1 MNFELFVAKRI
12 TLQSKRSF
20 SKLVVRLAIAA
31 IALSLSVML
40 IAISVV
46 KGFQGEIK
54 EKITGFGS
62 HIQIAK
68 FNLNRSFENNPIHLT
83 QKKQDSIRSLS
94 RVDHIQA
101 FANKPGI
108 LKADNVIEGVVLKGI
123 GKNFKWEYFED
134 KIKKGDT
141 IEWSDS
147 SVSNEI
153 VISQSL
159 ADKMVLDTGEDVVVY
174 FVQKPTR
181 ARKFTISGIYNT
193 GIEDIDEV
201 FILSDIRHIQK
212 LNNWQDKQTGG
223 YEVFADGLKN
233 LPPLVNTL
241 NAIIPAELKAESIK
255 QIFPQIFD
263 WLGLLNFNVEII
275 LLLMG
280 LVASIN
286 MVTALLIMILER
298 TQLIGIL
305 KAMGAGNGSVMRIFI
320 FNAAF
325 LIAIG
330 IIVGNIL
337 GLSLLWLQD
346 SFNLI
351 QLSETSYYLRTVPV
365 YFKWGLFLL
374 VNIGSFVFCTLVMV
388 LPAILIYTIT
398 PVKALRFE

>member
-153 VISQSL
+153 VISKSL

>member
-68 FNLNRSFENNPIHLT
+68 FNLNRSFENKPIHLT

-147 SVSNEI
+147 SVSDEI

-159 ADKMVLDTGEDVVVY
+159 ADKMVLDTGQDVVVY